1 MRVMSRMK
9 FTPERIAN
17 ARLPAP
23 DETQMSIS
31 TLTPPDVHKLR
42 TQASS
47 ASMLEAF
54 PQTVDLDWL
63 FSSVSPHDLPRLSQ
77 PLLVVGERD
86 EILE

>member
-1 MRVMSRMK
+1 MK
-9 FTPERIAN
+9 S
-17 ARLPAP
+17 
-23 DETQMSIS
+23 QMDIS
-31 TLTPPDVHKLR
+31 TLTPRDVPKLR

-63 FSSVSPHDLPRLSQ
+63 FSSVSPHNLPGLSQ